1 MSVRTVDESET
12 GSANFF
18 CSHSGVLLLRFR
30 PPRRTST
37 EGARR
42 ASGLELPAMHLR
54 PPAFSHGFTS
64 FLWGAGLGLFVW
76 IGLLGIGVSAGIAF
90 IVGFLAAL
98 AIFFYVLLSGGHYR
112 R

>member
-1 MSVRTVDESET
+1 MSVRAVDESET

-18 CSHSGVLLLRFR
+18 AFVRALSPPPALAAAHRG
-30 PPRRTST
+30 PRRRVQYSA
-37 EGARR
+37 AR
-42 ASGLELPAMHLR
+42 MHLR

-76 IGLLGIGVSAGIAF
+76 IGLLGVGVSAGMAF
-90 IVGFLAAL
+90 LVGFLAAL
-98 AIFFYVLLSGGHYR
+98 GIFFYVLLFGADQFR

>member
-18 CSHSGVLLLRFR
+18 GPIRLVAAKSTPVTGGATCGRPVEFR
-30 PPRRTST
+30 
-37 EGARR
+37 AV
-42 ASGLELPAMHLR
+42 HLR

-64 FLWGAGLGLFVW
+64 FLWAVGLGLFVW
-76 IGLLGIGVSAGIAF
+76 IGLVAIGVGAGTAF
-90 IVGFLAAL
+90 LFGFLAAVG
-98 AIFFYVLLSGGHYR
+98 IFFYVLLYGGPEYR

>member
-18 CSHSGVLLLRFR
+18 ALVRGAPLLRR
-30 PPRRTST
+30 AAAARTPGRR
-37 EGARR
+37 RR
-42 ASGLELPAMHLR
+42 LWLELPAMHLR

-76 IGLLGIGVSAGIAF
+76 IGLVGIGVSAGTAF
-90 IVGFLAAL
+90 ITGFLAGV